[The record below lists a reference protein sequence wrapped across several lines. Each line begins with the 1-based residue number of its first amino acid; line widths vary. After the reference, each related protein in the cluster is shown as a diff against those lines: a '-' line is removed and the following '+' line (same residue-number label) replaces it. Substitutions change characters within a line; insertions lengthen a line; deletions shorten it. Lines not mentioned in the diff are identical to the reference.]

1 MGALLIII
9 MWGHAPLMDRAVDSS
24 PSNVSDTPARGGIP
38 PFATVYDDHV
48 KFAWRVLGRLGVAH
62 ADIEDVCQEVFIV
75 VHRRL
80 AEFEGRSS
88 LRTWIYGIALRCAS
102 DYRRRNARRQPAV
115 AVAEVAVAGSQH
127 DDLHARDA
135 RATLDQL
142 LELLDADKREVFV
155 LFELEELAMTE
166 VVAIVGCPVQ
176 TGYSRLHAARAIVAS
191 AASRMRAKERR
202 S

>member
-1 MGALLIII
+1 ME
-9 MWGHAPLMDRAVDSS
+9 RAVDSS
-24 PSNVSDTPARGGIP
+24 PSIVSDTSSGGGIP
-38 PFATVYDDHV
+38 PFVTVYDDHV
-48 KFAWRVLGRLGVAH
+48 KFAWRVLGRLGVARP
-62 ADIEDVCQEVFIV
+62 DIEDVCQEVFIV

-88 LRTWIYGIALRCAS
+88 LRTWIYGIALRCAT
-102 DYRRRNARRQPAV
+102 DYRRRNARRKPPV
-115 AVAEVAVAGSQH
+115 SVTEVAVPGSQQ

-166 VVAIVGCPVQ
+166 VIAIVGCPLQ
-176 TGYSRLHAARAIVAS
+176 TGYSRLHAARAIVAA

>member
-1 MGALLIII
+1 ME
-9 MWGHAPLMDRAVDSS
+9 RTVDSS
-24 PSNVSDTPARGGIP
+24 PSNVSDPPSRGGIP
-38 PFATVYDDHV
+38 PFATIYDDHV
-48 KFAWRVLGRLGVAH
+48 KFVWRVLGRLGVAR

-102 DYRRRNARRQPAV
+102 SYRRRYARRQPPVSV
-115 AVAEVAVAGSQH
+115 AKVAEVAVASSQQ
-127 DDLHARDA
+127 DDLDERET
-135 RATLDQL
+135 RATLEQL
-142 LELLDADKREVFV
+142 LELLDADKRAVFV
-155 LFELEELAMTE
+155 LFELEELAMVE
-166 VVAIVGCPVQ
+166 VIAIVGCPLQ
-176 TGYSRLHAARAIVAS
+176 TGYSRLHSARAIVAS